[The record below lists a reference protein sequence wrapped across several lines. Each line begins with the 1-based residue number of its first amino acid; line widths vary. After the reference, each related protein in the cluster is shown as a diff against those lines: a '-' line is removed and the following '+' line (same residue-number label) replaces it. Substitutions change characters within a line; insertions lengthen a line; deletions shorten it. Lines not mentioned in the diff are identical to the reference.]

1 MTQKTFVAGVGM
13 VPFSKPGQSP
23 MYDEMAV
30 QATRDA
36 LGDAGLSY
44 VDVQQAFVGFVFG
57 DTTSGQQALYQLGQT
72 GIPIINVNNAC
83 ASGSMA
89 LFLARQAIASGAA
102 DVALALGFEQ
112 MGRGALASALNDRTP
127 VNGMIN
133 ALVER
138 TQGWDTNAPQAAQYF
153 GGAGREYQQKYGAKD
168 ETFARIAVKA
178 RAHATR
184 NPLALFRDPLS
195 LEEVMASPHVFGPLT
210 RLQCCPPTCG
220 AAATILV
227 SEKIARKLGL
237 ENSVRIAGQGFST
250 DTASSFSEDSMIK
263 GIGYD
268 MTKAAAELAYQEAGI
283 GPSEASVV
291 ELHDCFTANE
301 LISYEALGLT
311 HRGTAERF
319 VMDGENSFGGKVVT
333 NPSGGLLSKGHPLGA
348 TGLAQIAELTWQLR
362 GQAGARQV
370 EGARIAIQHNIGM
383 GGACVVS
390 VLTKE

>member
-13 VPFSKPGQSP
+13 VPFSKPSQSP

-30 QATRDA
+30 QATRVA
-36 LGDAGLSY
+36 LDDAGLSY
-44 VDVQQAFVGFVFG
+44 ADVQQAFVGFVFG

-89 LFLARQAIASGAA
+89 LYLARQAIASGASE
-102 DVALALGFEQ
+102 VALALGFEQ

-133 ALVER
+133 ALMER
-138 TQGWDTNAPQAAQYF
+138 TQGWDANAPQAAQYF
-153 GGAGREYQQKYGAKD
+153 GGAGREYQKKYGAKD
-168 ETFARIAVKA
+168 ETFARISVKA
-178 RAHATR
+178 RAHAAR
-184 NPLALFRDPLS
+184 NPLALFRDPVS

-227 SEKIARKLGL
+227 SERVARKLGR
-237 ENSVRIAGQGFST
+237 EKSVRIAGQGFST
-250 DTASSFSEDSMIK
+250 DTVSSFAEDSMIK

-268 MTKAAAELAYQEAGI
+268 MTKVAANLAYQEAGI
-283 GPSEASVV
+283 DPGEASVV
-291 ELHDCFTANE
+291 ELHDCFTVNE

-311 HRGTAERF
+311 PEGTAERF
-319 VMDGENSFGGKVVT
+319 VIDGDNSFGGKIVT

-362 GQAGARQV
+362 GQAGERQV

-390 VLTKE
+390 VLTRE